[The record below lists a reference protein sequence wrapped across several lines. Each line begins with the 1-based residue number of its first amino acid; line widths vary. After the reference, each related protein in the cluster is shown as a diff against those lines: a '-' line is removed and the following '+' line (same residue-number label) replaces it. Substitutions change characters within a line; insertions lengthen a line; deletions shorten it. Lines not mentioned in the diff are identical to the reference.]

1 MLAAFQQPA
10 APGEEAHLNRQWLPG
25 YRMQLA
31 ADEALV
37 LIDGVQQA
45 FRINLALHSAT
56 VHSLIA
62 RAKALLQAP

>member
-10 APGEEAHLNRQWLPG
+10 APGEEARLNRQWLPG
-25 YRMQLA
+25 YRVQLA

-62 RAKALLQAP
+62 RAKALMQAP

>member
-25 YRMQLA
+25 YRVQFA

-45 FRINLALHSAT
+45 FRINLALHSTT

>member
-1 MLAAFQQPA
+1 MLAAFQQPT
-10 APGEEAHLNRQWLPG
+10 APGEEARLNRQWLPG
-25 YRMQLA
+25 YRVQLA

-45 FRINLALHSAT
+45 FSINLALHSTT
-56 VHSLIA
+56 VHSSIT